1 MKIHFIENE
10 NDLIGVSH
18 SDNALFLC
26 KSCYTYTVKCM
37 RSMIAKPFLCRSCIC
52 RENILN
58 PDTIKKK
65 ENTTFKRYGS
75 KKFTNRE
82 LAYKTCKEN
91 TGYENPWQ
99 NPEHHKNLDKVFIE
113 KFGYKRPFLNDK
125 IKQKARENRDYELI
139 RKSVKETC
147 GVEFAFLT
155 EKAQENRRKKLIDT
169 YGTDKIMH
177 IPGIASK
184 THKKFYKD
192 EMWFDSKP
200 EYEIY
205 KFLIE
210 NDIDFEYQPDVSFVY
225 NFNGSHYNYYPDF
238 LIEDEYYEYKGLHFF
253 KNHNPN
259 DRMICPFKSKDETEE
274 EHKNKCDL
282 YEAKHQCMI
291 HNGVHIITDVNEIF
305 NKFKQI

>member
-52 RENILN
+52 RENILK
-58 PDTIKKK
+58 PETIKRKQETSLK
-65 ENTTFKRYGS
+65 LHGS
-75 KKFTNRE
+75 KTFTNRE
-82 LAYKTCKEN
+82 KAYKTCKEN

-192 EMWFDSKP
+192 KMWFDSKP

-210 NDIDFEYQPDVSFVY
+210 NNIDFEYQPDVSFVY

-259 DRMICPFKSKDETEE
+259 DRMICPFKNKDETEE

-282 YEAKHQCMI
+282 YEAKHQCML

-305 NKFKQI
+305 NKFK

>member
-1 MKIHFIENE
+1 
-10 NDLIGVSH
+10 
-18 SDNALFLC
+18 
-26 KSCYTYTVKCM
+26 
-37 RSMIAKPFLCRSCIC
+37 MIAKPFLCRSCIC
-52 RENILN
+52 RENILK
-58 PDTIKKK
+58 PETIKRKQETSLK
-65 ENTTFKRYGS
+65 LHGS
-75 KKFTNRE
+75 KTFTNRE
-82 LAYKTCKEN
+82 KAYKTCKEN

-99 NPEHHKNLDKVFIE
+99 NPEHHKSLDKIFIE

-155 EKAQENRRKKLIDT
+155 EKAKENRRKKLIDT

-205 KFLIE
+205 KFLME
-210 NDIDFEYQPDVSFVY
+210 NNIDFEYQPDVSFVY
-225 NFNGSHYNYYPDF
+225 NFNGSSYNYYPDF

-253 KNHNPN
+253 KNRNPN
-259 DRMICPFKSKDETEE
+259 NRMICPFKNKDETEE
-274 EHKNKCDL
+274 EHKITCDL

-305 NKFKQI
+305 NKFK